1 MVPPKDEA
9 SIATEG
15 QEPLR
20 SETLKFL
27 FETSSDA
34 FKQQSDLDESVWRS
48 MPFIGALFG
57 FAISVIGAV
66 SKRHGFSLSWP
77 DIFYFLA
84 VASFSAAFFYVCL
97 TVVIRNFEYPAK
109 SSETRDY
116 AHKLTA
122 WYNSHTSN
130 QKQTAIDAK
139 VVDDMQRFMV
149 DQLASANET
158 NLVNVRKRLIARSRA
173 IIFLLFGFFFIS
185 VSEMFIFTYDRLPS
199 DGVSHHASSPT
210 QRNTSTSDSD
220 NKTPGA
226 SKGDAGAPRR

>member
-1 MVPPKDEA
+1 MAA
-9 SIATEG
+9 SHDQADDATEA

-27 FETSSDA
+27 FETSSEA

-57 FAISVIGAV
+57 FAISVIGSV
-66 SKRHGFSLSWP
+66 SKRHDFSLSWP
-77 DIFYFLA
+77 DMFYFLA

-116 AHKLTA
+116 SHKLTA
-122 WYNSHTSN
+122 WYRANKEHH
-130 QKQTAIDAK
+130 QRIDAK
-139 VVDDMQRFMV
+139 VVDDMRRFMV

-158 NLVNVRKRLIARSRA
+158 NLINVRKRLIARSRA
-173 IIFLLFGFFFIS
+173 IIFLLFGFLFIS
-185 VSEMFIFTYDRLPS
+185 VSEMLIFTLDRLPS

-226 SKGDAGAPRR
+226 AKGDAGAPRR

>member
-1 MVPPKDEA
+1 MVSPKNKA
-9 SIATEG
+9 SIATES

-20 SETLKFL
+20 PETLKFL
-27 FETSSDA
+27 FETSSEA

-57 FAISVIGAV
+57 FAISVIGSV
-66 SKRHGFSLSWP
+66 SKRHDFSLSWP
-77 DIFYFLA
+77 DVFYFLA

-116 AHKLTA
+116 AQKLTA
-122 WYNSHTSN
+122 WYKANKEHH
-130 QKQTAIDAK
+130 QRIDAK
-139 VVDDMQRFMV
+139 VVDDMRRFMV

-158 NLVNVRKRLIARSRA
+158 NLINVRKRLIARSRA

-185 VSEMFIFTYDRLPS
+185 VSEMLIFTFDRLPL
-199 DGVSHHASSPT
+199 DGVSHHASSPA
-210 QRNTSTSDSD
+210 QRNTSASDSD
-220 NKTPGA
+220 DKTPGA
-226 SKGDAGAPRR
+226 SKGDTGAPRR

>member
-1 MVPPKDEA
+1 MGSSEDNA

-15 QEPLR
+15 QEPLGT
-20 SETLKFL
+20 ETLKFL
-27 FETSSDA
+27 FETSSEA

-57 FAISVIGAV
+57 FAISVIGSV
-66 SKRHGFSLSWP
+66 SERHDFSWSWP
-77 DIFYFLA
+77 DILYFFA

-122 WYNSHTSN
+122 WYKTNKEHH
-130 QKQTAIDAK
+130 QRIDAK
-139 VVDDMQRFMV
+139 VVDDMRRFMV

-185 VSEMFIFTYDRLPS
+185 VSEMLIFTFDRLPL
-199 DGVSHHASSPT
+199 DGVSHHASSPNY
-210 QRNTSTSDSD
+210 RNTTASDSD
-220 NKTPGA
+220 DKTSGA
-226 SKGDAGAPRR
+226 SKGDTGAPRR